1 MYLVDMPKKD
11 GSKWTRFHVCLK
23 FKVCLGQHKDS
34 DNMSFINSST
44 LSLTQNI
51 LLKFH
56 KLPSCLHN
64 HLLVY

>member
-1 MYLVDMPKKD
+1 MYLVYMPKKD
-11 GSKWTRFHVCLK
+11 ASKWTQLYVCLK

-44 LSLTQNI
+44 LDLTQNI
-51 LLKFH
+51 SLKVH